1 MTLVAVLV
9 VLAVIGVVA
18 AVVTG
23 AVRGDLDE
31 PTSNLAPSGLPEGD
45 VSAEDVR
52 AVRFSLGFRGYRMD
66 QVDEVLDRLT
76 LELARRDAE
85 LHALRKRAFDEPPAD
100 ERSADAPPAEEPSA
114 DGASADERRLD
125 ERDAHD
131 RPTGATAAPVGPSSG
146 ATGWSGPEG
155 G

>member
-45 VSAEDVR
+45 LSAEDVR

-85 LHALRKRAFDEPPAD
+85 LHAVREQA
-100 ERSADAPPAEEPSA
+100 SDAPPAARSAEAHPADDRAANAPAA
-114 DGASADERRLD
+114 DGRRFD
-125 ERDAHD
+125 QRDAHD
-131 RPTGATAAPVGPSSG
+131 RPDEGATAAPVGPSSG